1 MKEWCAASWML
12 IRRCGDVW
20 VALALGI
27 CDGDGDERVCDGA
40 DGGYSSGWMGEIA
53 VGIMDG

>member
-1 MKEWCAASWML
+1 ML